1 MKEPL
6 VKVAFLVSLFIY
18 NLKFTLFFYIVFYMS
33 SVTPF
38 WFLILISIVILY
50 IVISISLYYL
60 QDYALFKPETLPEDF
75 QFHYENQETK
85 EYNLTTRDGAIIN
98 GLRFFPKVESKGIV
112 LYLKGNSKSIKGWG
126 KFAVDFTR
134 HGYNVLMVDYRGFG
148 KSTGR
153 RSQKNIKR
161 DLQVVYNKIKEQT
174 TEDRIV
180 LYGRSLG
187 SGFATKLASTNN
199 PKMLIL
205 DAPYYS
211 LTKVT
216 RRYMPFMPLSVLIKY
231 PLPTYKWLKYVQC
244 PIHIIHGTND
254 KLIPYKSSL
263 KLSKINP
270 ELTKLHT
277 VIGGGHKNLNNFESY
292 HKMLDDILNYEPKSI
307 DLSTTS
313 INVIHASKKN
323 KTKA

>member
-1 MKEPL
+1 MSSTMPL
-6 VKVAFLVSLFIY
+6 W
-18 NLKFTLFFYIVFYMS
+18 FTLI
-33 SVTPF
+33 
-38 WFLILISIVILY
+38 ISIVILY
-50 IVISISLYYL
+50 IIISVALYYL
-60 QDYALFKPETLPEDF
+60 QDYALFKPEKLPEDF
-75 QFHYENQETK
+75 QFYYDNQETK

-98 GLRFFPKVESKGIV
+98 GLRFMPKGESKGIV

-134 HGYNVLMVDYRGFG
+134 HDYNVLMVDYRGFG

-174 TEDRIV
+174 TEDRII

-216 RRYMPFMPLSVLIKY
+216 ARYMPFMPLSLLIKY

-270 ELTKLHT
+270 KLTKLHI

-292 HKMLDDILNYEPKSI
+292 HKMLDDILNSEPKSI

-313 INVIHASKKN
+313 INVIHSSKKN
-323 KTKA
+323 KA